1 MSCLHSIGISHN
13 NSQPENVIFD
23 KENGI
28 KVVGL
33 EMNFIYWDSEMERVI
48 TKKKISVKDKKQLSQ
63 VNHMPPEAFQSDTFD
78 PSIADVWSL
87 GLLLFQMIANN
98 YWNVYSFLTPIIAS
112 KSMNYLKT
120 KTSTSR
126 MGLRIHAIL

>member
-87 GLLLFQMIANN
+87 GLLLFRMIANN
-98 YWNVYSFLTPIIAS
+98 Y
-112 KSMNYLKT
+112 
-120 KTSTSR
+120 
-126 MGLRIHAIL
+126 